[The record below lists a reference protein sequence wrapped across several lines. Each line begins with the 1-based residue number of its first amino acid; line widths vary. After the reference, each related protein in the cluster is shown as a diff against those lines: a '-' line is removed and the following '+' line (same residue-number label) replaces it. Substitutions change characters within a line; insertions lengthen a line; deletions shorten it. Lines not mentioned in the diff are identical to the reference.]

1 MAQKWINFFFT
12 SFLEPI
18 KGGSLSI
25 PLPVGQAS
33 QESNLPKAK
42 NYLSWNW
49 GNSSHI
55 KVQPSLKVELLL
67 NTNHSLKGINLIEW
81 FSYDFKMRMPEQNRN
96 NKWMEIERFDS
107 FIEQVKRTW
116 LLVGWANARVKKL
129 HAQELF
135 RKQSILCFEIML
147 QHDWP
152 IEQFL
157 LHIRVFFG
165 RKMKSPCFNLFIHW
179 LIKQITNT
187 YRNYFSRSYDNRW

>member
-1 MAQKWINFFFT
+1 MFVLGTMAQKWINFFFT

-81 FSYDFKMRMPEQNRN
+81 FSYDFKMKMREQNRN

-107 FIEQVKRTW
+107 FIVQIKRTW
-116 LLVGWANARVKKL
+116 FFLLVKRMLGWKNFMPKN
-129 HAQELF
+129 
-135 RKQSILCFEIML
+135 
-147 QHDWP
+147 
-152 IEQFL
+152 FL
-157 LHIRVFFG
+157 ENNQYFALRSCWAFFG

-179 LIKQITNT
+179 LIRQITNT

>member
-12 SFLEPI
+12 NFLEPI

-81 FSYDFKMRMPEQNRN
+81 FSYDFKMKMREQNRN
-96 NKWMEIERFDS
+96 NKWMELEQFDS

-116 LLVGWANARVKKL
+116 LLVG
-129 HAQELF
+129 
-135 RKQSILCFEIML
+135 
-147 QHDWP
+147 
-152 IEQFL
+152 
-157 LHIRVFFG
+157 
-165 RKMKSPCFNLFIHW
+165 
-179 LIKQITNT
+179 
-187 YRNYFSRSYDNRW
+187 